1 MNLVLTFKFL
11 LFFQI
16 YSSELKISD
25 EVFQANINSVIKVNS
40 IFCSND
46 ARVVYSIV
54 APEIIRYV
62 QIKDFFEVKSL
73 EIGYVNNKVKNLSN
87 FSIGYFQMKP
97 QFIEQLEDYLLNNKL
112 VLPLNIILPNEYSNL
127 KKRQT
132 RLNRL
137 QSFEWQLIYA
147 HVFFSI
153 MENKFCN
160 IQYEEKIKFYATAYN
175 FDFKESFEKI
185 NAMSKKRLFPW
196 GSKLSKFGNDNYSD
210 LSVEFFHLYSNRFF

>member
-127 KKRQT
+127 KKKT
-132 RLNRL
+132 N
-137 QSFEWQLIYA
+137 
-147 HVFFSI
+147 
-153 MENKFCN
+153 
-160 IQYEEKIKFYATAYN
+160 
-175 FDFKESFEKI
+175 
-185 NAMSKKRLFPW
+185 
-196 GSKLSKFGNDNYSD
+196 
-210 LSVEFFHLYSNRFF
+210 